1 MAKTLAAAIDYLLEI
16 KKSRFI
22 GRVEP
27 ILSSEE
33 GLEKVAA
40 LRKKHP
46 EATHVCYSLLAKG
59 QVKQSDDGEPSG
71 TAASPMLNVLQ
82 HKDLD
87 NVLATVVRY
96 FGGVKLGAGGLV
108 RAYSQAI
115 SEPLQQ
121 AVYVDLTLPVKMK
134 LATAFEYESLL
145 RRLAEQ
151 QKLAITIDY
160 TQEVN
165 AQLEGEEAA
174 LKSFLEGFSEQV
186 RGQVRLV
193 E

>member
-1 MAKTLAAAIDYLLEI
+1 MSKTLASPVEQLLEI

-27 ILSSEE
+27 IQSSEE
-33 GLEKVAA
+33 GLKKVEE

-46 EATHVCYSLLAKG
+46 EATHVCYSLLAQG

-115 SEPLQQ
+115 SEPLQL
-121 AVYVDLTLPVKMK
+121 AEYVDLTLPAQLK
-134 LATAFEYESLL
+134 LALAFEHESLI
-145 RRLAEQ
+145 RHLAEQ
-151 QKLAITIDY
+151 QKLSLIINY
-160 TQEVN
+160 THEVI
-165 AQLEGEEAA
+165 AELEGEETA
-174 LKSFLEGFSEQV
+174 LKCFLDDFSEQV
-186 RGQVRLV
+186 RGQLRLL

>member
-1 MAKTLAAAIDYLLEI
+1 
-16 KKSRFI
+16 
-22 GRVEP
+22 
-27 ILSSEE
+27 
-33 GLEKVAA
+33 
-40 LRKKHP
+40 
-46 EATHVCYSLLAKG
+46 
-59 QVKQSDDGEPSG
+59 
-71 TAASPMLNVLQ
+71 
-82 HKDLD
+82 
-87 NVLATVVRY
+87 
-96 FGGVKLGAGGLV
+96 
-108 RAYSQAI
+108 
-115 SEPLQQ
+115 
-121 AVYVDLTLPVKMK
+121 MK

>member
-1 MAKTLAAAIDYLLEI
+1 MSKTLASPVEQLLEI

-27 ILSSEE
+27 IQSSEE
-33 GLEKVAA
+33 GLKKVEE

-46 EATHVCYSLLAKG
+46 EATHVCYSLLAQG

-121 AVYVDLTLPVKMK
+121 AEYVDLTLPAQLK
-134 LATAFEYESLL
+134 LALAFEHESLI
-145 RRLAEQ
+145 RHLAEQ
-151 QKLAITIDY
+151 QKLSLIINY
-160 TQEVN
+160 THEVI
-165 AQLEGEEAA
+165 AELEGEEAA
-174 LKSFLEGFSEQV
+174 LKYFLDNFSEQV
-186 RGQVRLV
+186 RGQLRLL